1 MISSI
6 KIAVFGKTNRK
17 DILLILFCL
26 VLFSGFVYQ
35 GFITHE
41 AGNFFPR

>member
-1 MISSI
+1 MNSSI
-6 KIAVFGKTNRK
+6 RFAMFGKPNRK

-26 VLFSGFVYQ
+26 VLFSGFMYQ

-41 AGNFFPR
+41 AGHFFPR